1 MAENISDVNTEDEE
15 NMKETRHDRAAAKNS
30 TSEDESSGTEVDSGL
45 LPVLPDP
52 KGFSGSQKLFHS
64 NKSAQILATYE
75 HPTISEKDIKT
86 VRHQKVSIIEKR
98 KPKIIQQETKGIAKN
113 KELEDKSQQD
123 FINNDNS
130 NEFEELITHL
140 NKNEDQSQKG

>member
-64 NKSAQILATYE
+64 NKLARILATYE
-75 HPTISEKDIKT
+75 HPTISSEKDIKT
-86 VRHQKVSIIEKR
+86 VSIIEKR

-113 KELEDKSQQD
+113 KELEDESQQD

-130 NEFEELITHL
+130 NEFEYKEELITHL

>member
-64 NKSAQILATYE
+64 NKLARILATYE
-75 HPTISEKDIKT
+75 HPTISSEKDIKT
-86 VRHQKVSIIEKR
+86 VSIIEKR

-113 KELEDKSQQD
+113 KELEDESQQD

-130 NEFEELITHL
+130 NEFEYKEELITQHL

>member
-1 MAENISDVNTEDEE
+1 MAENISDVNTKDEE
-15 NMKETRHDRAAAKNS
+15 NMKETRHDRAVAKNS

-64 NKSAQILATYE
+64 NKLARILATYE
-75 HPTISEKDIKT
+75 HPTISPEKDIKT

-123 FINNDNS
+123 FY
-130 NEFEELITHL
+130 
-140 NKNEDQSQKG
+140 Q